1 MEQFGSFVLNHWEL
15 FLALS
20 VILGM
25 LAATG
30 MGAGLAGIHQVD
42 PVRAIQLISHEGA
55 VVLDVRELEE
65 YRQGHVLNSVH
76 IPLAQLRNDAK
87 PLQKHRS
94 KPIITVCRS
103 GARSLQAGRLLR
115 QHGFDTVYNLKGGI
129 QAWRSANL
137 PVSSKG

>member
-25 LAATG
+25 LVATS
-30 MGAGLAGIHQVD
+30 MGAGLAGIRQID
-42 PVRAIQLISHEGA
+42 PAGAIQLINHQGA
-55 VVLDVRELEE
+55 VVLDIRDPEE

-76 IPLAQLRNDAK
+76 IPLAQLRNNAK

-94 KPIITVCRS
+94 KAIITVCRS
-103 GARSLQAGRLLR
+103 GARSLQAGRVLR
-115 QHGFDTVYNLKGGI
+115 QHGFETVYNLKGGI

-137 PVSSKG
+137 PVTTKG